1 MIDNSKLDLERI
13 NRLLES
19 IVPTKQTKEELD
31 NLRVEYEEFILNKI
45 MECINNIN
53 FIINSKIDNEMENK
67 VFESAIRMNI
77 MRIDEEFSRLKDEN
91 TFEIL
96 KNFDSEDLESI
107 NKARNFIEYNYD
119 DIEDELIEK
128 IVKDILPKIK
138 NVIENIN
145 LSN

>member
-31 NLRVEYEEFILNKI
+31 NLRVEYEEFIFNKI

-67 VFESAIRMNI
+67 VFKSAIRMNI

-96 KNFDSEDLESI
+96 KNFDSEDLKSI
-107 NKARNFIEYNYD
+107 NKARNFIEHDYD
-119 DIEDELIEK
+119 DIDDELIEN
-128 IVKDILPKIK
+128 IVQKILPKIQSIIQSK
-138 NVIENIN
+138 K
-145 LSN
+145 

>member
-45 MECINNIN
+45 IECINNIN

-119 DIEDELIEK
+119 NIEDELIEK
-128 IVKDILPKIK
+128 IVKEILPKIQSIIQSK
-138 NVIENIN
+138 K
-145 LSN
+145 